1 MSSLC
6 NNLLQLQQQPLEP
19 RTYNVKCLCLKWDRV
34 QYIHIINVM
43 VKQQP
48 AATATAR
55 LSLSSNLLQHQQQ
68 PVAHTHAHTHTH
80 TYTHTHTQLTT
91 AQCSKQLP
99 ASKNFRL
106 MKLLQSVTSPVHFSR
121 QTKRGRHKCLPIL
134 LRPARSTTTVKMS
147 GSLTA
152 SNSRATTWIVCS
164 TPPVCPPPAS
174 PLLPL
179 RPSPRGLLVMVELV
193 VVVAAEAHWAIR
205 VHSSKTHNMASPG
218 GLLTVPALCSSS
230 VASMLGYYV
239 SNKP

>member
-99 ASKNFRL
+99 ASKNLRYYYNL
-106 MKLLQSVTSPVHFSR
+106 SSLLLISQDKQKGEDTNACLFCWDQPEAPQQWR
-121 QTKRGRHKCLPIL
+121 WAALWLPQTRGPAHESCAPLHPCVLPQHHHCCHC
-134 LRPARSTTTVKMS
+134 A
-147 GSLTA
+147 
-152 SNSRATTWIVCS
+152 
-164 TPPVCPPPAS
+164 PPQEGCWWWWS
-174 PLLPL
+174 
-179 RPSPRGLLVMVELV
+179 
-193 VVVAAEAHWAIR
+193 WWWW
-205 VHSSKTHNMASPG
+205 
-218 GLLTVPALCSSS
+218 
-230 VASMLGYYV
+230 
-239 SNKP
+239 